1 MIDELSDWH
10 IMLARK
16 TWLALA
22 CFWPTLHQ
30 ITLTR
35 LACNSNSSGGAKR
48 HCFGSHVVLQVRE
61 LHGLGEW
68 GELVGRGPWPVSQ
81 VGEGAPWPK
90 WGVGVMGRG
99 WEGCGW
105 WVMCGVTF

>member
-48 HCFGSHVVLQVRE
+48 HRFCSHVVLQVRE
-61 LHGLGEW
+61 LHGPGEW
-68 GELVGRGPWPVSQ
+68 GEVVGRGPWPVSQ
-81 VGEGAPWPK
+81 VGRVRPGPSGELG
-90 WGVGVMGRG
+90 
-99 WEGCGW
+99 
-105 WVMCGVTF
+105 